1 MGSKKHEPSYFR
13 PPRSSICQRN
23 PFRFVCGAGAKT
35 KNVLLERRHKR
46 NWRLCSLC
54 KSIYEW
60 RVFTWC
66 SGELS
71 TKINYR
77 MEPER
82 SEEHTSELQSRFDI
96 VCRLLIEKKKNI
108 EY

>member
-23 PFRFVCGAGAKT
+23 SFRFVCGAGAKT
-35 KNVLLERRHKR
+35 KNVLLERWHKR

-77 MEPER
+77 MEPELR
-82 SEEHTSELQSRFDI
+82 YHSPITY
-96 VCRLLIEKKKNI
+96 VCTECIFPCAVYL
-108 EY
+108 